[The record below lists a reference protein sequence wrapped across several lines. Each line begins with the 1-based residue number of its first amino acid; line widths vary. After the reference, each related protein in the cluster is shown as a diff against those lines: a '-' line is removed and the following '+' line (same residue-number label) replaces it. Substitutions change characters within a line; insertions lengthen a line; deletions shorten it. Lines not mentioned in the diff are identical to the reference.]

1 MLTVMNPPIANANV
15 VTLQTPSYRHVAL
28 YVTVALAQLVDL
40 LTFIPAVSKVGIGA
54 ESNPL
59 ARSLYHAVGAVGPAG
74 LKVAAIS
81 IMIVALARVVR
92 RFPRFVLPSAAV
104 IVAIGL
110 FGAGSNILFG
120 LMR

>member
-1 MLTVMNPPIANANV
+1 MLTVMNSPIANANV
-15 VTLQTPSYRHVAL
+15 LALHTPSYRHVAL

-59 ARSLYHAVGAVGPAG
+59 ARSLYQAVGAFGPAG
-74 LKVAAIS
+74 LKIAAIS
-81 IMIVALARVVR
+81 IMILALARVVR
-92 RFPRFVLPSAAV
+92 RFPTLVLPSAAV

-110 FGAGSNILFG
+110 FGAGSYILFG